1 MIFSYNWLKEYIP
14 NLPKPENLAEILTLK
29 AFETG
34 KIEKQEND
42 WILDV
47 DILPNRTP
55 DCWSYL
61 GLSREIA
68 SLLGKKAKEPKIKF
82 KESEE
87 NIKNY
92 FRLEVGTKKNLNAYY
107 LKIIR
112 GIKVK
117 SSPFWLK
124 KKLGLHGIN
133 SINNVVDSANLAML
147 EIGQPVHIFDYDKI
161 SGRKIIVREAK
172 EGEKFVSLENKTYSL
187 PKGALVV
194 ADEKDILA
202 LAGIKGGKKA
212 EVNDKTKNIIIESAS
227 FSPPLILKTGK
238 ELNLITDSSRRFGAG
253 LSPYFAKLG
262 LGFCVSRIEKIAGG
276 EILRGEVGFEN
287 KNIGKKRP
295 VFLPFSKIENILG
308 QKINEKEILKILKSV
323 YCELK
328 TVKKTLSIIPPL
340 WREDLKIKEDL
351 IEEIARIYGLGK
363 IKPRRIVSEIKP
375 GKSEENNGI
384 KEQIKET
391 IARAGFNEVYLY
403 SFIGEKDLKLLG
415 EETGRKIIEVRN
427 FFRPEFR
434 YLRPSLSVSLLKGL
448 SEAKKYSPSARL
460 FELAPVFSKTEK
472 PKDAA
477 ELQSDRLSLG
487 IADEKGKAFFEL
499 KEKLASIFESLGFF
513 EAEYSDLL
521 NIDCEFARNLGG
533 IFNPFRTALIKSK
546 NEIVGVIGEPK
557 EEIKKYF
564 ELKGEIALA
573 EIDLPKLLPELATG
587 KKYRPISK
595 YPALYRDIAVL
606 VPKKTKAIEIQNLI
620 KAAAGKLLISADL
633 FDIYEDEKVLAG
645 GKNLAFHL
653 IFQSEEKTLSDR
665 EADKIMEKIIK
676 RLEENPDFKTR
687 R

>member
-14 NLPKPENLAEILTLK
+14 NLPSPEKLAGILTLK

-42 WILDV
+42 WIFDV
-47 DILPNRTP
+47 DILPNRTS

-61 GLSREIA
+61 GLSREIG
-68 SLLGKKAKEPKIKF
+68 SLLLKKIKEPKIKF
-82 KESEE
+82 SEADE
-87 NIKNY
+87 NIKN
-92 FRLEVGTKKNLNAYY
+92 FFDLDIEARKNLNVYY
-107 LKIIR
+107 LKIIKNV
-112 GIKVK
+112 KVS
-117 SSPFWLK
+117 SSPVWLK
-124 KKLGLHGIN
+124 KKLGFHGIN
-133 SINNVVDSANLAML
+133 SINNIVDSVNLAML

-161 SGRKIIVREAK
+161 SGKKIIVREAK

-187 PKGALVV
+187 PNGVLVIS
-194 ADEKDILA
+194 DEKDILA

-212 EVNDKTKNIIIESAS
+212 EVNNKTKNIIIESAS
-227 FSPPLILKTGK
+227 FSPLLILKTSK

-276 EILRGEVGFEN
+276 EILRGGVEFEN

-323 YCELK
+323 YCDVKIGKLNL
-328 TVKKTLSIIPPL
+328 TVLPPP

-351 IEEIARIYGLGK
+351 IEEIARIYGLEK
-363 IKPRRIVSEIKP
+363 IESRRLVSEMKLS
-375 GKSEENNGI
+375 KLAEKNSAEER
-384 KEQIKET
+384 IKET

-415 EETGRKIIEVRN
+415 EETGRKIIEVKN

-434 YLRPSLSVSLLKGL
+434 YLRPTLSISLLRGL
-448 SEAKKYSPSARL
+448 NEAKKYSPSAHL

-472 PKDAA
+472 QKDTL
-477 ELQSDRLSLG
+477 EFQKDHLILG
-487 IADEKGKAFFEL
+487 IAAEKGKVFFEL

-513 EAEYSDLL
+513 EVGYSDLL
-521 NIDCEFARNLGG
+521 NIDCELMRNLGG
-533 IFNPFRTALIKSK
+533 IFHPFRSALIKSK
-546 NEIVGVIGEPK
+546 NEIIGVIGEPR

-564 ELKGEIALA
+564 ELNGEIALV

-595 YPALYRDIAVL
+595 YPVLYRDIAVL

-633 FDIYEDEKVLAG
+633 FDIYEDEKALAG
-645 GKNLAFHL
+645 RKNLAFHL
-653 IFQSEEKTLSDR
+653 IFQSEEKTLSDK
-665 EADKIMEKIIK
+665 EADKIMEKIVK